1 MTGILGLFAPYFS
14 DCHILPRTFTWNIHG
29 ILVLLDPK
37 GETNGMFRNAAN
49 HYQTPQRNVTGDLKL
64 NLQTLIK

>member
-1 MTGILGLFAPYFS
+1 MTGILGLFAPCFP
-14 DCHILPRTFTWNIHG
+14 DCHKFPRTFTWNIHG

-37 GETNGMFRNAAN
+37 SEANSMFRNAAN
-49 HYQTPQRNVTGDLKL
+49 HYRNPQRNVTGDLKL